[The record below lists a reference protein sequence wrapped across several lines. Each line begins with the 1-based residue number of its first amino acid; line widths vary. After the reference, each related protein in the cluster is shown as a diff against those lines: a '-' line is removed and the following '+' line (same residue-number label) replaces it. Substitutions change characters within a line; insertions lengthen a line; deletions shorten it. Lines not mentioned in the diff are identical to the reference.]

1 MIDKFMQ
8 MDSTFWTRHIYIM
21 VNHGGG
27 FCSPWLLVSCD
38 FLPSTKCPSIIPKIY
53 MEEIFEEQ
61 LQKCQ
66 VDYLISIGSC
76 HYQKPTTSVKNGIL
90 RIRKQE
96 EGKFREFGVSVHDTP
111 EFLEMLLTE
120 HPEISFVVLQLNYI
134 DWENPG
140 IRSREIYEVAVKHN
154 KPIVVMEACKG
165 GTLAEIPD
173 EAVKLM
179 KDYNPDAS
187 VASWAYRFVGS
198 LPGVRVVLAGMP
210 KMEFLDDN
218 METFNNFKPLNEEE
232 YKILDQVVEIINSNT
247 PIACTYCR
255 YCSECRCDAIPII
268 LPYNDYVRL
277 QGQYN

>member
-1 MIDKFMQ
+1 
-8 MDSTFWTRHIYIM
+8 
-21 VNHGGG
+21 
-27 FCSPWLLVSCD
+27 
-38 FLPSTKCPSIIPKIY
+38 
-53 MEEIFEEQ
+53 
-61 LQKCQ
+61 
-66 VDYLISIGSC
+66 
-76 HYQKPTTSVKNGIL
+76 
-90 RIRKQE
+90 
-96 EGKFREFGVSVHDTP
+96 
-111 EFLEMLLTE
+111 LTE

-255 YCSECRCDAIPII
+255 YCESECPMQIAIPDNFA
-268 LPYNDYVRL
+268 LYNDYVRL
-277 QGQYN
+277 QKDSTINPVRTQAFYYASMIERGRGHASSCIKCKKCEKVCPQHLPITQYLEEYIVPELERYDPRDDIEKDKKVDM